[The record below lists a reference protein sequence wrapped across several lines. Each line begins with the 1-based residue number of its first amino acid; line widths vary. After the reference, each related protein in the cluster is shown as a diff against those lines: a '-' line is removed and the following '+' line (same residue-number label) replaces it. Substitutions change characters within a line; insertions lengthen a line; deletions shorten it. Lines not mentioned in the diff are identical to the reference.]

1 MELLVK
7 KLSEEAIL
15 PEKAYT
21 TDAGF
26 DLFSRTHVTLLPG
39 ERHLLHTE
47 IAIKLP
53 PNHCGILKDRSGN
66 AVKRGI
72 HVLAGIIDELYTGE
86 IRICLV
92 NLSAKPVTIDLG
104 EKIAQ
109 MLVVPVPLV
118 DVVVVDTLPITDRG
132 AAGFGSTGN

>member
-15 PEKAYT
+15 PEKAYA

-26 DLFSRTHVTLLPG
+26 DLFSRTHITLLPG
-39 ERHLLHTE
+39 ERHLFNTE
-47 IAIKLP
+47 IAVKLP

-66 AVKRGI
+66 AVKKGI

-86 IRICLV
+86 IRICLI
-92 NLSAKPVTIDLG
+92 NLSKQPVIIDIG
-104 EKIAQ
+104 DKIAQ
-109 MLVVPVPLV
+109 MLIVPVPSV
-118 DVVVVDTLPITDRG
+118 EIKEVQVLPNTDRG